1 MTPGTVQRARCR
13 IGGLIFLL
21 AAAPA
26 GAQEAI
32 IVTGSRTGPDETS
45 TAVGTAEDIERTQPV
60 TALEPLDRVA
70 GVRAFSK
77 GGLSYLS
84 VRGGEPNFTLVL
96 LDGIRVNDP
105 TNSRGGAYDFEQ
117 IDPFALER
125 IEVARSSLSA
135 VHGADALSGVV
146 HLRLKSPSPGESFG
160 SARMMAETQGSIGLT
175 GTAAYGWADGGLL
188 VSGSRVDSGNFFEGV
203 DLRR

>member
-45 TAVGTAEDIERTQPV
+45 TAVVTAEDIERTQPV

-77 GGLSYLS
+77 GGLSRS
-84 VRGGEPNFTLVL
+84 DESRVGEGGCSP
-96 LDGIRVNDP
+96 GR
-105 TNSRGGAYDFEQ
+105 SRGGAEQ
-117 IDPFALER
+117 
-125 IEVARSSLSA
+125 
-135 VHGADALSGVV
+135 
-146 HLRLKSPSPGESFG
+146 KK
-160 SARMMAETQGSIGLT
+160 
-175 GTAAYGWADGGLL
+175 
-188 VSGSRVDSGNFFEGV
+188 
-203 DLRR
+203 

>member
-45 TAVGTAEDIERTQPV
+45 TAVVTAEDIERTQPV

-84 VRGGEPNFTLVL
+84 VRGGQPNFTLVL
-96 LDGIRVNDP
+96 PDRIRVHDP
-105 TNSRGGAYDFEQ
+105 TTNRCSAHGFRH
-117 IDPFALER
+117 IHPFPPR
-125 IEVARSSLSA
+125 
-135 VHGADALSGVV
+135 
-146 HLRLKSPSPGESFG
+146 
-160 SARMMAETQGSIGLT
+160 
-175 GTAAYGWADGGLL
+175 
-188 VSGSRVDSGNFFEGV
+188 
-203 DLRR
+203 

>member
-45 TAVGTAEDIERTQPV
+45 TAVVTAEDIERTQPV

-77 GGLSYLS
+77 VGLFYLS

-96 LDGIRVNDP
+96 PLGIRVTAP
-105 TNSRGGAYDFEQ
+105 SNSRRGASACGQ
-117 IDPFALER
+117 HDPFPVER
-125 IEVARSSLSA
+125 
-135 VHGADALSGVV
+135 
-146 HLRLKSPSPGESFG
+146 
-160 SARMMAETQGSIGLT
+160 
-175 GTAAYGWADGGLL
+175 AA
-188 VSGSRVDSGNFFEGV
+188 GSRT
-203 DLRR
+203 

>member
-45 TAVGTAEDIERTQPV
+45 TAVVTAEDVERTQPV

-70 GVRAFSK
+70 GVRAF
-77 GGLSYLS
+77 
-84 VRGGEPNFTLVL
+84 
-96 LDGIRVNDP
+96 
-105 TNSRGGAYDFEQ
+105 
-117 IDPFALER
+117 
-125 IEVARSSLSA
+125 RSEEDTSELQSLMRKPYA
-135 VHGADALSGVV
+135 VFCLQKKKNRHNQT
-146 HLRLKSPSPGESFG
+146 
-160 SARMMAETQGSIGLT
+160 TQ
-175 GTAAYGWADGGLL
+175 
-188 VSGSRVDSGNFFEGV
+188 
-203 DLRR
+203 